1 MNHFTIRDIENLC
14 GIKAHTIRI
23 WEQRYALVAPKR
35 KESQHRF
42 YDNDDLKEFLRIS
55 FLYHNG
61 FKISK
66 IAALGTEEIQRI
78 VENYTVK
85 EENYTLFVHQ
95 LIEAG
100 MNFDKE
106 KFEKIVSY
114 LVLKIGF
121 EKCII
126 DVLYPFLHRIGFL
139 WVTNHIIPAQE
150 HFTSNIIREK
160 IIIATEE
167 LQLQPANKTI
177 IVVFAPFGEHHEI
190 PLLTANYFFR
200 KNNIRT
206 VYFGVNV
213 KVESLID
220 YLEMQPATH
229 LFTHLTTNLTFERLM
244 DYLLLLN
251 NNFPGKK
258 IVVSGP
264 ESMVIEK
271 NIDNLLILNSMTDMI
286 DFAKETGLAT
296 SALHNS

>member
-14 GIKAHTIRI
+14 GIKAHTLRI
-23 WEQRYALVAPKR
+23 WEQRYKLVAPKR
-35 KESQHRF
+35 KDSQHRF

-78 VENYTVK
+78 VENFSAK
-85 EENYTLFVHQ
+85 EENHASFVHQ

-100 MNFDKE
+100 MDFDKE
-106 KFEKIVSY
+106 KFEKIINY

-126 DVLYPFLHRIGFL
+126 EVLYPFLHRIGFL

-160 IIIATEE
+160 IIIATAV
-167 LQLQPANKTI
+167 LQPEPANETMI
-177 IVVFAPFGEHHEI
+177 IVFAPFGEQHEI

-206 VYFGVNV
+206 VYFGINV
-213 KVESLID
+213 KAESLVE
-220 YLEMQPATH
+220 YLNVKPATH
-229 LFTHLTTNLTFERLM
+229 LYAHLTTSLSNERLM

-251 NNFPGKK
+251 NLFPEMK
-258 IVVSGP
+258 IIVSGP
-264 ESMVIEK
+264 GSKVIEK
-271 NIDNLLILNSMTDMI
+271 NIENLLTLASLDDMI
-286 DFAKETGLAT
+286 DFAKAT
-296 SALHNS
+296 SSATLV

>member
-14 GIKAHTIRI
+14 GIKAHTLRI
-23 WEQRYALVAPKR
+23 WEQRYGMVAPQR
-35 KESQHRF
+35 KKSQHRF

-66 IAALGTEEIQRI
+66 IAALGNEEIQRI
-78 VENYTVK
+78 VENFSAK

-100 MNFDKE
+100 MDFDKE
-106 KFEKIVSY
+106 KFEKIVNH
-114 LVLKIGF
+114 LVLTIGF

-126 DVLYPFLHRIGFL
+126 EVVYPFLLRIGFL

-160 IIIATEE
+160 IIVATDK
-167 LQLQPANKTI
+167 LQPQPANETI
-177 IVVFAPFGEHHEI
+177 IVVFAPFGELHEI

-200 KNNIRT
+200 KNTIRT

-213 KVESLID
+213 KAESLIA

-229 LFTHLTTNLTFERLM
+229 LFTHLTTSLNSEKLM
-244 DYLLLLN
+244 DYLFLLN
-251 NNFPGKK
+251 NNFPAKH
-258 IVVSGP
+258 IIVSGP
-264 ESMVIEK
+264 GSKLIEK
-271 NIDNLLILNSMTDMI
+271 KVENLLILDSLTALI
-286 DFAKETGLAT
+286 DFAKATSSAT
-296 SALHNS
+296 SA

>member
-66 IAALGTEEIQRI
+66 IASLGAEEIQRI
-78 VENYTVK
+78 VANFSAK
-85 EENYTLFVHQ
+85 EENHESFVHQ

-100 MNFDKE
+100 MDFDKE

-126 DVLYPFLHRIGFL
+126 EVLYPFLLRIGLL
-139 WVTNHIIPAQE
+139 WMTNNIIPAQE

-160 IIIATEE
+160 ILLATNGLELEPTNESII
-167 LQLQPANKTI
+167 I
-177 IVVFAPFGEHHEI
+177 VFAPFGEHHEI
-190 PLLTANYFFR
+190 PLLTSNYFFR

-213 KVESLID
+213 TVESLIN
-220 YLEMQPATH
+220 YLEVQPATH

-264 ESMVIEK
+264 ASMVIEK
-271 NIDNLLILNSMTDMI
+271 NIDNLLILNSLTDMI
-286 DFAKETGLAT
+286 DFAKETGSAT
-296 SALHNS
+296 SA